1 MIRSEQISRYVIHNC
16 INNGVE
22 GGPHILVWAVLLLH
36 VNARTH
42 DVLDHGLYC
51 VVGGVC
57 GYATYCWGDAAI
69 LFVNLK
75 CLHLN
80 HMLLISV
87 RGGRRCLRQV
97 RDTCVSGYF
106 SQTICQADNKAG
118 LTA

>member
-1 MIRSEQISRYVIHNC
+1 MI
-16 INNGVE
+16 
-22 GGPHILVWAVLLLH
+22 WAVLLLP

-42 DVLDHGLYC
+42 DVLDHGLDC
-51 VVGGVC
+51 VGGWGGVC

-87 RGGRRCLRQV
+87 RGGRNCLRQV
-97 RDTCVSGYF
+97 RYVTPVCLATTPKRYVTSVTGGPDRIEAHHVPHIVACDECVGAYAL
-106 SQTICQADNKAG
+106 I
-118 LTA
+118 